1 MNLLAPILFM
11 TLMVTVLACATLDR
25 RRKRSPAGM
34 VPVSVIVPCFNDGA
48 TVEATLRSVF
58 ASWPEHLLEVMA
70 INDCSRDD
78 SLAGIERVA
87 REHAVRVIDNKVNM
101 GKAESLNRAV
111 AAARHELV
119 LCLDADTLLTAEAMK
134 DMLAR
139 LAHDRRVGAVSC
151 PYKPVNRGFLPAMQ
165 AIEYSML
172 RLGQGAGNVTSTL
185 ALWGGCLMVRRAAF
199 AEAGGFSLNAITE
212 DVDLAFKLNR
222 AGWKVEQSFVFVPTH
237 VPAVWRVWVRQ
248 KMRWT
253 AGGFQC
259 VFKYPKVWLRNPL
272 QMLFISSYT
281 VLTVS
286 GLYGI
291 AADTSLFSIGQYVA
305 DLVARDIPL
314 DAVWR
319 ITSIYYGQV
328 LAVKLLT
335 SVGFSLFSLVYVLPT
350 ISGIRNWMRIALVV
364 PFSVGY
370 FPLYLLVSLLGF
382 TFWFFR
388 LRRVSHGE
396 RAW

>member
-11 TLMVTVLACATLDR
+11 TLMV
-25 RRKRSPAGM
+25 
-34 VPVSVIVPCFNDGA
+34 
-48 TVEATLRSVF
+48 
-58 ASWPEHLLEVMA
+58 
-70 INDCSRDD
+70 
-78 SLAGIERVA
+78 
-87 REHAVRVIDNKVNM
+87 
-101 GKAESLNRAV
+101 
-111 AAARHELV
+111 
-119 LCLDADTLLTAEAMK
+119 
-134 DMLAR
+134 
-139 LAHDRRVGAVSC
+139 
-151 PYKPVNRGFLPAMQ
+151 
-165 AIEYSML
+165 
-172 RLGQGAGNVTSTL
+172 
-185 ALWGGCLMVRRAAF
+185 
-199 AEAGGFSLNAITE
+199 
-212 DVDLAFKLNR
+212 
-222 AGWKVEQSFVFVPTH
+222 
-237 VPAVWRVWVRQ
+237 
-248 KMRWT
+248 
-253 AGGFQC
+253 
-259 VFKYPKVWLRNPL
+259 
-272 QMLFISSYT
+272 
-281 VLTVS
+281 TVS